1 MTTDITYA
9 LPTDRAYDAAQHT
22 WARYDPQTGT
32 AQIGIDALGQAS
44 MGDLA
49 FLVLPAVGTT
59 VRRNIGAGSLE
70 AAKMT
75 GDVLSPLSGAVL
87 AVNETA
93 LRDPSLVNRDPY
105 GTGWLFTIRPADWE
119 GESAQLISGDA
130 VAGWAEAEL
139 ARYRAEGWI

>member
-1 MTTDITYA
+1 MTADTIYA
-9 LPTDRAYDAAQHT
+9 LPADRAYDAAQHT
-22 WARYDPQTGT
+22 WALYDPAT
-32 AQIGIDALGQAS
+32 ATALIGIDALGQAS

-49 FLVLPAVGTT
+49 FLLLPSVGAA

-87 AVNETA
+87 AVNEAA

-105 GTGWLFTIRPADWE
+105 GGGWLFKISPADWE
-119 GESAQLISGDA
+119 GESAELISGDA
-130 VAGWAEAEL
+130 VAAWAESEI
-139 ARYRAEGWI
+139 ARYRKEGWI